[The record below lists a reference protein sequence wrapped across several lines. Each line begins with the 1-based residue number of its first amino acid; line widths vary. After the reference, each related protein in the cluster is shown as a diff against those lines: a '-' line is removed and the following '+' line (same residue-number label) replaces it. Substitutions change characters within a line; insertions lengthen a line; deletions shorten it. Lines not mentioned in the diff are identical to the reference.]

1 VVRGTG
7 AGHPIGEVRVSRT
20 GIPDQATSGGRTRR
34 PTLWLI
40 GSITVTGILANTLI
54 YPAIPDILDDLGVD
68 DGGAGI
74 LVAAASLPGI
84 AVAPLIGVLAD
95 RFGRKQ
101 VLVPC
106 LVVFALFGALA
117 ALAPTFGWLLLAR
130 FGQGVGSAGLINLA
144 TIVISDTWS
153 GVDRARML
161 GYNSAILT
169 VSLAVLPAVGGLLTD
184 LGSWRYSFA
193 PYPLALITALVVL
206 VRLDSGPSDRTGS
219 IGDQVRAA
227 ANAARRPEVLAPLGL
242 AFVTFVMVFG
252 LFLTVLPLHLER
264 EFGLSASERGLLLSV
279 PALGATAGALALGRL
294 RRRVGPR
301 HIVVL
306 SFALFAAAYPVV
318 GLAGSLVLIVVA
330 GVVYGLGEG
339 MVLPTLTDVVAES
352 APDASRGAVLSLQ
365 VSAIRAGQS
374 AGPLIAGAGIAVVG
388 TGGTFLAGGVL
399 AAAVVGVTLA
409 VRLGGTTPA
418 GVTTGR

>member
-1 VVRGTG
+1 
-7 AGHPIGEVRVSRT
+7 VSRT
-20 GIPDQATSGGRTRR
+20 GIPDHAAPEATPRR

-54 YPAIPDILDDLGVD
+54 YPAIPDILDDLGID
-68 DGGAGI
+68 DGGAGF
-74 LVAAASLPGI
+74 LVAAAALPGI
-84 AVAPLIGVLAD
+84 AVAPLIGVAAD
-95 RFGRKQ
+95 RYGRKR

-117 ALAPTFGWLLLAR
+117 AFAPSFGWLLLAR

-144 TIVISDTWS
+144 TIIISDTWS

-169 VSLAVLPAVGGLLTD
+169 VSLAVLPAVGGVLTD

-193 PYPLALITALVVL
+193 PYPLALVTAVVVM
-206 VRLDSGPSDRTGS
+206 VRLDAGPSDRSSS
-219 IGDQVRAA
+219 IGAQVRAA
-227 ANAARRPEVLAPLGL
+227 VEAARRPQVLAPLGL

-279 PALGATAGALALGRL
+279 PALGATVGALALGRA

-301 HIVVL
+301 QIVVA
-306 SFALFAAAYPVV
+306 SFALFALAYPVV
-318 GLAGSLVLIVVA
+318 GLAGTLVLVVA
-330 GVVYGLGEG
+330 AGLVYGLGEG
-339 MVLPTLTDVVAES
+339 LVLPTLTDVVAES
-352 APDASRGAVLSLQ
+352 APDSSRGAVLSLQ

-374 AGPLIAGAGIAVVG
+374 AGPLIAGAGIAIVG
-388 TGGTFLAGGVL
+388 TAGTFLAGGVL
-399 AAAVVGVTLA
+399 AAAVALVALVA
-409 VRLGGTTPA
+409 RVGGTTPA
-418 GVTTGR
+418 TATVGQ